1 MSDKAAQ
8 YKQQQSEFEVPKF
21 DAEGKPL
28 SKNEQKERFIFA
40 QSRLFSSVTLLL
52 LSSLSRENDPLN

>member
-8 YKQQQSEFEVPKF
+8 YRQQQNEFEVPKF

-28 SKNEQKERFIFA
+28 SKNEQKERFI
-40 QSRLFSSVTLLL
+40 LFVNHDCSQA
-52 LSSLSRENDPLN
+52 

>member
-28 SKNEQKERFIFA
+28 SKNEQKERVI
-40 QSRLFSSVTLLL
+40 STIPGDTVK
-52 LSSLSRENDPLN
+52 P